1 MAEERNVF
9 EVITDYAV
17 NERINQILLEDKR
30 YQGIQRQIDNQIKLF
45 EELNLD
51 KEQQLIVD
59 RLVSLH
65 TESGALYGRVT
76 YQQGCRDCVTLLQVM
91 NLIKAS

>member
-1 MAEERNVF
+1 MKRSVQIMAEERSVF
-9 EVITDYAV
+9 EVITGYAV
-17 NERINQILLEDKR
+17 NERIKILL
-30 YQGIQRQIDNQIKLF
+30 LF

-51 KEQQLIVD
+51 KEQRLIVD

-76 YQQGCRDCVTLLQVM
+76 YQQRCRDYGP
-91 NLIKAS
+91 

>member
-1 MAEERNVF
+1 MKRRVQIMAEERSVF

-17 NERINQILLEDKR
+17 NERIKILL
-30 YQGIQRQIDNQIKLF
+30 LF

-51 KEQQLIVD
+51 KEQRLIVD

-76 YQQGCRDCVTLLQVM
+76 YQQRCRDYGP
-91 NLIKAS
+91 

>member
-1 MAEERNVF
+1 MKRSVQIMAEERSVF

-17 NERINQILLEDKR
+17 NERIKILL
-30 YQGIQRQIDNQIKLF
+30 LF

-51 KEQQLIVD
+51 KEQRLIVD

-76 YQQGCRDCVTLLQVM
+76 YQSAVGTMVHKGNV
-91 NLIKAS
+91 

>member
-1 MAEERNVF
+1 MKRSVQIMAEERSVF

-17 NERINQILLEDKR
+17 NERIKILL
-30 YQGIQRQIDNQIKLF
+30 LF

-51 KEQQLIVD
+51 KEQRLIVD

-76 YQQGCRDCVTLLQVM
+76 YQQRCRDYGP
-91 NLIKAS
+91 

>member
-1 MAEERNVF
+1 MKRSVQIVAEERSVF

-17 NERINQILLEDKR
+17 NERIKILL
-30 YQGIQRQIDNQIKLF
+30 LF

-51 KEQQLIVD
+51 KEQRLIVD

-76 YQQGCRDCVTLLQVM
+76 YQQRCRDYGP
-91 NLIKAS
+91 

>member
-1 MAEERNVF
+1 MKRSVQIMAEERSVF

-17 NERINQILLEDKR
+17 NERIKILL
-30 YQGIQRQIDNQIKLF
+30 LF

-51 KEQQLIVD
+51 KEQRLIVD

-76 YQQGCRDCVTLLQVM
+76 YQQRCRDYGL
-91 NLIKAS
+91 

>member
-51 KEQQLIVD
+51 KEQRLIVD

-76 YQQGCRDCVTLLQVM
+76 YQQGCRDCVTLLQAM

>member
-1 MAEERNVF
+1 MAEERSVF

-17 NERINQILLEDKR
+17 NERIKILL
-30 YQGIQRQIDNQIKLF
+30 LF

-51 KEQQLIVD
+51 KEQRLIVD

-76 YQQGCRDCVTLLQVM
+76 YQQRCRDYGL
-91 NLIKAS
+91 

>member
-1 MAEERNVF
+1 MKRSVQIVAEERSVF
-9 EVITDYAV
+9 EVIIDYAV
-17 NERINQILLEDKR
+17 NERIKILL
-30 YQGIQRQIDNQIKLF
+30 LF

-51 KEQQLIVD
+51 KEQRLIVD

-76 YQQGCRDCVTLLQVM
+76 
-91 NLIKAS
+91 